1 MGYCPS
7 TRGEHMVMVPYV
19 TNSMES
25 MAGRCSEG
33 SSIRARDPGGR
44 VAGRGRGVRSRD
56 EVGSGALIEGLWT
69 ALRTC
74 CAPSV
79 TTCRVTWAIAYDTGY
94 HGDPIMYPLALRG
107 EGWGHMEP
115 QMGSYG
121 GRLELQEVWGS
132 RDRGIG
138 ESFWGLDPVAR
149 GREG

>member
-107 EGWGHMEP
+107 EGWGHMEA

-121 GRLELQEVWGS
+121 APNGV
-132 RDRGIG
+132 I
-138 ESFWGLDPVAR
+138 
-149 GREG
+149 